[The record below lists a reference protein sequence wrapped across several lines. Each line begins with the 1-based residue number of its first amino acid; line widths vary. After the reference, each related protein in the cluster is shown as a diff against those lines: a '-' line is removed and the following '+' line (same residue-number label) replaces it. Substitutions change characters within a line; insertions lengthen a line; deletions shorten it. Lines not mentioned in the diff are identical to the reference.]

1 MKKGWETKKMGEVLA
16 ILRNGVNCKQDK
28 KGLGDK
34 ISRIESISNADFD
47 IDKVGY
53 TALSKSD
60 KEKYR
65 LNKGDILF
73 SHINSPIH
81 VGKTAL
87 FNSDEEVY
95 HGVNLL
101 LMRPKPFLDVN
112 YFELYLKFLSQ
123 NGYWM
128 RLCKQ
133 SVNQAS
139 VNQQDI
145 NKVEISFPQTLQEQ
159 RNIVLILDETFAS
172 IAKAKSNAEQ
182 NLKNAKELFESYKN
196 ELFLN
201 KGKGYDTKELREVC
215 DKITQGPNPKYD
227 KYGNDKFRVLKTKN
241 LYDNNIFYDESD
253 RVSESVFKSCLP
265 SELKNGDVLLAIV
278 GQGSINKC
286 NVFENKT
293 LFRFIYTR
301 ALGLIR
307 VKKSVLN
314 PYYLKAYLQSR
325 SGKNLID
332 SGIGGT
338 SGQQVVTTTFIKSLK
353 IPFPSLK
360 DQMIIVQKLDALS
373 SETKKLGTIYQ
384 QKLNDLEE
392 LKKSILQKAFSGEL
406 KTT

>member
-1 MKKGWETKKMGEVLA
+1 MNKSWEVRKLGEVIKLEYGKPLPDDKRNPSGAYPVYGANGEKGRTNECYHNKETIIVGRKGSAGELNLTEEKFWPLDVTYFVTFDEKKYDLVFLYHLLSLLELPKLA
-16 ILRNGVNCKQDK
+16 KGVKPGINRNEVYSIIVQIPP
-28 KGLGDK
+28 LPEQQ
-34 ISRIESISNADFD
+34 RIVSI
-47 IDKVGY
+47 
-53 TALSKSD
+53 
-60 KEKYR
+60 
-65 LNKGDILF
+65 LNK
-73 SHINSPIH
+73 
-81 VGKTAL
+81 
-87 FNSDEEVY
+87 
-95 HGVNLL
+95 
-101 LMRPKPFLDVN
+101 
-112 YFELYLKFLSQ
+112 
-123 NGYWM
+123 
-128 RLCKQ
+128 
-133 SVNQAS
+133 
-139 VNQQDI
+139 
-145 NKVEISFPQTLQEQ
+145 
-159 RNIVLILDETFAS
+159 TFAS

-227 KYGNDKFRVLKTKN
+227 KYGDDKFRVLKTKN

-360 DQMIIVQKLDALS
+360 DQLIIVQKLDALS
-373 SETKKLGTIYQ
+373 SETKKLETIYQ

-392 LKKSILQKAFSGEL
+392 LKKSILQKAFNGCLNYDSCDSYDYNE
-406 KTT
+406 KQK